1 MPFRTILTV
10 LTGAESDLRV
20 LDAALDIARP
30 IASRIAA
37 LYADTDPDEL
47 PAAYMADGL
56 GVYLAPEFQQTLAA
70 QFAKRR
76 EAAGKHFADW
86 RNRNRIDAPGTP
98 GSGPTTCLHIELGAM
113 PALLQD
119 HGPLADLIVMALP
132 ENGESLA
139 LEAALFRTGRPVLAI
154 PAVGHTT
161 IAQTAPIAVAWK
173 RGPESARAL
182 AASLPLLSR
191 STGEISVLGVGE
203 PDEPGNLTPVVDYL
217 AMHGIRAR
225 GRTIP
230 DRAGGTGAI
239 LLEEAGRHGAGLLV
253 MGAYSHSRWRELVLG
268 GVTHH
273 VLKYARLPVLFAH

>member
-20 LDAALDIARP
+20 LDAAFDIGRP
-30 IASRIAA
+30 IAARITA
-37 LYADTDPDEL
+37 LYADTDPDEI
-47 PAAYMADGL
+47 PAPYLADGM
-56 GVYLAPEFQQTLAA
+56 GVYITPELQQGLEI

-76 EAAGKHFADW
+76 EAASKHFDDW
-86 RNRNRIDAPGTP
+86 KHRNRIDDPGTS
-98 GSGPTTCLHIELGAM
+98 GSGPTTRLHIEVGGT
-113 PALLQD
+113 PALLQEQ
-119 HGPLADLIVMALP
+119 GPLADLIVTALP
-132 ENGESLA
+132 ESGESMA
-139 LEAALFRTGRPVLAI
+139 LEAAMFQTGRPVLAI

-173 RGPESARAL
+173 RGPEAARAL
-182 AASLPLLSR
+182 TAALPFLSR
-191 STGEISVLGVGE
+191 CMGEISVLGVGE
-203 PDEPGNLTPVVDYL
+203 PDEPKNLTPVVDYL
-217 AMHGIRAR
+217 AMHGIKAR

-253 MGAYSHSRWRELVLG
+253 MGAYSHSRWREFVLG